1 MSTKDIGEKIQK
13 ATVYLDCWMT
23 AEKIQE
29 LKSRKAFFAGIND

>member
-1 MSTKDIGEKIQK
+1 MSKKDIGDKIKK

-29 LKSRKAFFAGIND
+29 LKSRKAFFTDIE